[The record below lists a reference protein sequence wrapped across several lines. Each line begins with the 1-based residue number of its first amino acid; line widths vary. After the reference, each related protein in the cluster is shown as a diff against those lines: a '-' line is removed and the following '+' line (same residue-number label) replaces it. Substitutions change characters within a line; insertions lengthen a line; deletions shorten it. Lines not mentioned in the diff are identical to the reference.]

1 MRRFSPFAFVVA
13 LVVPSSVLAQPPG
26 SQNADPV
33 AVPNPLPVPA
43 ENQGVRL
50 SQLHDFHFATWVLIE
65 SDSINNVN
73 RWAEEQ
79 VRDPA
84 VKEFAQDSIAAH
96 DRLMS
101 QLRAPIAQ
109 SFQEEGGSANDKFDF
124 GLVLQEI
131 SKRLNETNAATASPA
146 ETTVVVETPRDV
158 PATSASESPR
168 AQAEARRP
176 RERRLGQR
184 LADAARDGDNRR
196 TRETVQML
204 RDNLPRLLDELGA
217 SVDAADQNSENVGLA
232 FIELKRQLSERY
244 AKSMIEELGQGPQ
257 ADIVPGYL
265 GIQLVS
271 NLQLINTMTVAQ
283 QHASPELQGTFQQGI
298 DDARVR
304 VQRTRELMASSAK
317 GATDSPPR
325 P

>member
-1 MRRFSPFAFVVA
+1 VA
-13 LVVPSSVLAQPPG
+13 
-26 SQNADPV
+26 
-33 AVPNPLPVPA
+33 NPLPVPA

-65 SDSINNVN
+65 SESINSLN

-79 VRDPA
+79 IRDPS

-101 QLRAPIAQ
+101 QLRAPIAE
-109 SFQEEGGSANDKFDF
+109 SFQEEGGNANGKFDF
-124 GLVLQEI
+124 GLVLQEV
-131 SKRLNETNAATASPA
+131 SKRLNETNAATTPSA
-146 ETTVVVETPRDV
+146 ETTVVVETPREA
-158 PATSASESPR
+158 PATSASETPR
-168 AQAEARRP
+168 PQSDDRRP

-184 LADAARDGDNRR
+184 LADARDGDNRR
-196 TRETVQML
+196 TREAVQTL
-204 RDNLPRLLDELGA
+204 RNNLPRLLDELGA
-217 SVDAADQNSENVGLA
+217 SVEAADRNSENVGLA

-257 ADIVPGYL
+257 GDIVPGYL
-265 GIQLVS
+265 GVQLVS

-283 QHASPELQGTFQQGI
+283 QHASPEMQGTFQQGI
-298 DDARVR
+298 DDARIR
-304 VQRTRELMASSAK
+304 VQRARELMASTAK
-317 GATDSPPR
+317 GSAETPPR